1 MASSKLKISR
11 KAIIQIV
18 LLLTGSMI
26 LFLTYF
32 VDLKKK
38 DQVSEKIEEV
48 KVSEEKDQVE
58 KTTNTFEDVEYKGI
72 DTNGNRFVI
81 NSRFADFEIDRP
93 RIINMTDVKCVF
105 YFKDNSTLTITS
117 DSGIYNNV
125 TLDMIFETNVR
136 MRYLENMLL
145 SERADFKNEQ
155 NLLLVEGN
163 VHGENPE
170 GTFKADRMKVDLN
183 DKKVGLSMLGGGKVD
198 VKVKIQWERLFE

>member
-11 KAIIQIV
+11 KTIIQIV

-198 VKVKIQWERLFE
+198 VKVKIQ

>member
-1 MASSKLKISR
+1 MSKNIEDVKVPE
-11 KAIIQIV
+11 Q
-18 LLLTGSMI
+18 
-26 LFLTYF
+26 
-32 VDLKKK
+32 K
-38 DQVSEKIEEV
+38 DQMEE
-48 KVSEEKDQVE
+48 S
-58 KTTNTFEDVEYKGI
+58 TNKFEDVEYRGI

-81 NSRFADFEIDRP
+81 NSKFADFELDRTEL
-93 RIINMTDVKCVF
+93 INMRDVRCVF
-105 YFKDNSTLTITS
+105 YFKDNTTLTILS

-125 TLDMIFETNVR
+125 TLDMLFETNVR

-198 VKVKIQWERLFE
+198 VKVKIQ

>member
-155 NLLLVEGN
+155 NLLLSLI
-163 VHGENPE
+163 H
-170 GTFKADRMKVDLN
+170 
-183 DKKVGLSMLGGGKVD
+183 
-198 VKVKIQWERLFE
+198 I

>member
-38 DQVSEKIEEV
+38 DQVSEKIKEVEVPEEN
-48 KVSEEKDQVE
+48 DQAE
-58 KTTNTFEDVEYKGI
+58 KTANTFEDVEYKGI

-81 NSRFADFEIDRP
+81 NSRFANFEIDRP
-93 RIINMTDVKCVF
+93 RIINMTDVTCVF

-125 TLDMIFETNVR
+125 TLDMMFETNVR
-136 MRYLENMLL
+136 MKYLENMLL
-145 SERADFKNEQ
+145 SERADFKNEE
-155 NLLLVEGN
+155 NLLIVEGN
-163 VHGENPE
+163 VRGENPE
-170 GTFKADRMKVDLN
+170 GTFKADRMNVDLN

-198 VKVKIQWERLFE
+198 VKVKIQ

>member
-93 RIINMTDVKCVF
+93 RIINMTP
-105 YFKDNSTLTITS
+105 
-117 DSGIYNNV
+117 
-125 TLDMIFETNVR
+125 
-136 MRYLENMLL
+136 
-145 SERADFKNEQ
+145 KN
-155 NLLLVEGN
+155 
-163 VHGENPE
+163 
-170 GTFKADRMKVDLN
+170 
-183 DKKVGLSMLGGGKVD
+183 
-198 VKVKIQWERLFE
+198 